1 MTRFP
6 ENHSRA
12 VCLGMA
18 FLLIAMTVPS
28 LATSKEAPIPRVAMP
43 AGYAIADQTYTLA
56 PRELDRWWFLF
67 KDPTLNRLEDEAFS
81 GSPDIRTIAARV
93 LEARATRAAQIAQTF
108 PTGGLSGAA
117 SHQRTSIG
125 GQTGSDLSTI
135 GGVTDAVTANTNISW
150 EIDLFGRLAAQRRVA
165 RATAEEARFNIEGM
179 RATLAAD
186 VADAYFQTRG
196 YSAQLQDT
204 QNTARIQSDL
214 LEIAEKRA
222 SAGAGPNDEIDRVA
236 SQLAQA
242 QAKAAD
248 LQAKMDDERRLLLIL
263 VGRNLN
269 DLDAPGLDGDAPSTP
284 ATPSALPSDLLARRP
299 DVREAEYRLRAQLG
313 TATLAHRAIFP
324 TFTLLP
330 GLGLSSTAAPGV
342 SYIPPSTLVT
352 TQQVLTTGFWTLGGG
367 VSAPLLDIP
376 KLLDQAHAEDARTK
390 EAAIAY
396 EKTVRT
402 AFGEAQNA
410 LADLA
415 AAEKATTL
423 LTTGEAQAR
432 RAYDGSRRRYAEGL
446 DDLTATLTAEQAWRQ
461 IRYALTAER
470 VLTFR
475 RAVETY
481 KALGGG
487 WDASRDGV
495 G

>member
-1 MTRFP
+1 V
-6 ENHSRA
+6 NAAH
-12 VCLGMA
+12 
-18 FLLIAMTVPS
+18 PS
-28 LATSKEAPIPRVAMP
+28 
-43 AGYAIADQTYTLA
+43 TLT
-56 PRELDRWWFLF
+56 PQELDRWWLLF
-67 KDPTLNRLEDEAFS
+67 NDPTLDRLEAEAFS
-81 GSPDIRTIAARV
+81 DSPDIRTVEARV

-117 SHQRTSIG
+117 SHQRSYIA
-125 GQTGSDLSTI
+125 GQNASDLSTV
-135 GGVTDAVTANTNISW
+135 GGVTDTVTANTNVSW

-165 RATAEEARFNIEGM
+165 RATAEEARFNIEGL

-186 VADAYFQTRG
+186 VADAYFQARG
-196 YSAQLQDT
+196 YSAQLEDA
-204 QNTARIQSDL
+204 QNTVGIQSHL

-236 SQLAQA
+236 SQLSQAQA
-242 QAKAAD
+242 QAAD
-248 LQAKMDDERRLLLIL
+248 LQAKLDDQRRLLLIL
-263 VGRNLN
+263 VGRNLKDLETL
-269 DLDAPGLDGDAPSTP
+269 DLDVAAPATP
-284 ATPSALPSDLLARRP
+284 PTPSALPSDLLARRP

-313 TATLAHRAIFP
+313 TATLADRAIFP

-367 VSAPLLDIP
+367 VSTPLLDIP

-415 AAEKATTL
+415 AADKATHL
-423 LTTGEAQAR
+423 LTAGEAQAR
-432 RAYDGSRRRYAEGL
+432 RAYDASRRRYAEGL

-487 WDASRDGV
+487 WDAPQGGV